1 MVAIWEQAAWEA
13 VVWEG
18 AIWEEVEEDME
29 EEETMLPHPCHQNR
43 TPNPAMEQEEEEE
56 EGTMV
61 ADTEMRTV
69 ELSSKK
75 MSARKRVNVNEF
87 E

>member
-1 MVAIWEQAAWEA
+1 MAAIWEEA
-13 VVWEG
+13 VAWEG
-18 AIWEEVEEDME
+18 AIWQEVEEEGME
-29 EEETMLPHPCHQNR
+29 EEETMLPHLCHQNR

-56 EGTMV
+56 GATMV